1 MIMRLR
7 QPDRKR
13 FRSPLREARRRQRE
27 YYYAAVSVLVVKI
40 VLFVFLCIL
49 LYVSLTLFPSRFAK
63 GPFIARYGV
72 PMVVAAFLLVIA
84 RFIYGNIKELRESR
98 RNPPG

>member
-1 MIMRLR
+1 MRLR
-7 QPDRKR
+7 HPDRRR

-49 LYVSLTLFPSRFAK
+49 LYVSLRLFPYRFEN
-63 GPFIARYGV
+63 GPFLARYGV
-72 PMVVAAFLLVIA
+72 PVVVACFILILA
-84 RFIYGNIKELRESR
+84 RFIYKNIIELKTSR
-98 RNPPG
+98 PDTRR

>member
-7 QPDRKR
+7 EPDRKR
-13 FRSPLREARRRQRE
+13 FRSPLREAMRRQRE

-49 LYVSLTLFPSRFAK
+49 LYVSLKLFPYRFEK
-63 GPFIARYGV
+63 GPFLARYGV
-72 PMVVAAFLLVIA
+72 PVVVACFILVLA
-84 RFIYGNIKELRESR
+84 RLIYSNINDLKDHR
-98 RNPPG
+98 RKRRG